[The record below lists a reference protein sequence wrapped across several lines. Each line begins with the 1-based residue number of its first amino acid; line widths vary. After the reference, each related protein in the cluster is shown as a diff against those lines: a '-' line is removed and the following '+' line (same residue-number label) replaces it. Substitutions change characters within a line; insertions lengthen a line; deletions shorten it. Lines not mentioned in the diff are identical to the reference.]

1 MENQRLAPRKAAAWT
16 RIDDYVVAMAR
27 LRQARRRGAQRIR
40 TQPEMPHWSLSTLPF
55 LMLTVALAVVAV
67 AIAVDAWP
75 GRERARP
82 SSEAWA
88 SGTAPP
94 SWFERA
100 KREMRLGAARPSG
113 ERRGARRL

>member
-82 SSEAWA
+82 SAVA
-88 SGTAPP
+88 GAAGPAPRRCFVGP
-94 SWFERA
+94 MGVLLW
-100 KREMRLGAARPSG
+100 GAARRYG
-113 ERRGARRL
+113 ARRGARRL